1 MTQDRSSPSGGA
13 RRAAAKV
20 RFPAVA
26 GAFYPRDPPSL
37 RSTVEECFTG
47 PRGPGAFPTA
57 PPDAGRAPQRTLV
70 AGVAPHAGYVY
81 SGAVAAH
88 LFLRLA
94 RERAPSTVLLLGV
107 NHHGRGS
114 LFSVT
119 DEDWRTPLGTV
130 PTDRELVGALAHGP
144 VELDPRAQDEEHSI
158 EVEVPFL
165 QTIYPVSSLRVVAL
179 QVTFTDFALLEELG
193 RHIRRTIEGKD
204 VLLLASTDLSHYLP
218 PGAGKKQ
225 DDRALEPLLRMDARG
240 LYDRVVRE
248 DISMCGIAPTT
259 AMLCALAGTSARA
272 ELLSQGNS
280 GDAEPMDRVVGY
292 ASVAISRKDR

>member
-1 MTQDRSSPSGGA
+1 M
-13 RRAAAKV
+13 
-20 RFPAVA
+20 
-26 GAFYPRDPPSL
+26 
-37 RSTVEECFTG
+37 
-47 PRGPGAFPTA
+47 
-57 PPDAGRAPQRTLV
+57 

-94 RERAPSTVLLLGV
+94 REPVPSTVLLLGV

-119 DEDWRTPLGTV
+119 DENWRTPLGTV
-130 PTDRELVGALAHGP
+130 PTDRELVRALARGP

-165 QTIYPVSSLRVVAL
+165 QTIYPGPSLKVVAL

-193 RHIRRTIEGKD
+193 RHVRRTIEGKD
-204 VLLLASTDLSHYLP
+204 VVLLASSDLSHYLP
-218 PGAGKKQ
+218 PEAGKKQ
-225 DDRALEPLLRMDARG
+225 DDRALEPLLRMDAQG

-248 DISMCGIAPTT
+248 GISMCGIAPTT
-259 AMLCALAGTSARA
+259 AMLCALSGTSAQA
-272 ELLSQGNS
+272 ELLAQGNS